1 MAGHLGQPAEQLRGP
16 GDMGLR
22 LGFGTVVEGDVERLV
37 EEADGLTE
45 PVTADDLCP
54 REAAWP
60 ASTAA

>member
-1 MAGHLGQPAEQLRGP
+1 MPVFAGHLGQPAEQFRGP

-22 LGFGTVVEGDVERLV
+22 LGFGTDVERLV
-37 EEADGLTE
+37 EEAGGLTE

-54 REAAWP
+54 REVAWP